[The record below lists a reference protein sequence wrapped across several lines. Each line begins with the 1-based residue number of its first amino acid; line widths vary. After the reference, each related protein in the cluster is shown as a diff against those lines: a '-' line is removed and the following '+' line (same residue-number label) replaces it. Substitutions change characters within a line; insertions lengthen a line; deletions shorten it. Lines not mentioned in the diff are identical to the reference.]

1 MRPSGPCFAALVA
14 VLLVAALAPPAA
26 AARPRPG
33 PAVIYDVLEN
43 VLPGS
48 LGADLKTKIETLAA
62 AKGVPVAP
70 AASGITSTVTIYKGL
85 PAAIFASI
93 EQNTLPGFGVDWD
106 RVLTQ
111 ARRQDKRD
119 NLAYL
124 VGDYFARGPDPV
136 VLDTQTKLFAEVVLQ
151 WIDGLWLAGGFV
163 YGAGEP
169 DRSIEIVKQQVARGQ
184 DVYESQL
191 LIRFPVNEEDQ
202 GLT

>member
-1 MRPSGPCFAALVA
+1 MRPSGPRFAALVA
-14 VLLVAALAPPAA
+14 VLSIASLAPPVS
-26 AARPRPG
+26 ARPRPG

-62 AKGVPVAP
+62 AKGVPIAP
-70 AASGITSTVTIYKGL
+70 AANGITSTVTVYKAL
-85 PAAIFASI
+85 PAAIFAAI
-93 EQNTLPGFGVDWD
+93 EQNPLPGFGVDWD

-119 NLAYL
+119 NLTYL

-136 VLDTQTKLFAEVVLQ
+136 VLNTQTQLFAEAALQ

-169 DRSIEIVKQQVARGQ
+169 ERSIEIVKQLIGRGQ